1 MLFRSYLKKF
11 SLDRLKID
19 QSFVRNLKPG
29 TDDAAIVGCAIDLA
43 AAFSLGCIA
52 EGIESAE
59 VAALLKSMGCEEG
72 QGYHYGM
79 PMPAPEF
86 ERRFLAAGKN
96 AATAA
101 A

>member
-1 MLFRSYLKKF
+1 M
-11 SLDRLKID
+11 KID